1 MNYSGEK
8 CDEPGTRFPWDV
20 SYFPRIEALYTT
32 HNNKFEMFKR
42 SYRELYYWRN
52 KENHAAPE
60 IEASRLEEA
69 LHGTVGLYLFAAM
82 VCAPDL
88 LPR

>member
-1 MNYSGEK
+1 
-8 CDEPGTRFPWDV
+8 
-20 SYFPRIEALYTT
+20 
-32 HNNKFEMFKR
+32 MFKR

-88 LPR
+88 LPQ